1 MGKFSTKP
9 PMPSQNIVKK
19 ILYEYDENKNNIN
32 IAKHAISF
40 EDAYLVYENINKITI
55 EASYES
61 EHRLNDIALV
71 EVKGI
76 VLFLV
81 YTLRQGKV
89 RVISLRPASKKE
101 RLYYESQKQN

>member
-1 MGKFSTKP
+1 MKV
-9 PMPSQNIVKK
+9 I
-19 ILYEYDENKNNIN
+19 YEYDKNKNTIN
-32 IAKHAISF
+32 IAK
-40 EDAYLVYENINKITI
+40 DAHLVYENVNKITI
-55 EASYES
+55 EADYEK

>member
-1 MGKFSTKP
+1 MKV
-9 PMPSQNIVKK
+9 I
-19 ILYEYDENKNNIN
+19 YEYDENKNNIN

-40 EDAYLVYENINKITI
+40 EDAHLVYENVNKITL
-55 EASYES
+55 EAGYEK

-76 VLFLV
+76 ILFLV

-89 RVISLRPASKKE
+89 RVISLRNASKKE
-101 RLYYESQKQN
+101 RLYYESQK